1 MKSRNKISIIGMGY
15 VGLPLA
21 CRFSKFYDVVGFD
34 INRERLD
41 NLKKSNDNNNDIDRN
56 ILKKC
61 KIKFTNNIDDTSN
74 SNYFIITVPTPVD
87 NQKKPDL
94 KFIRSACKLIGPKI
108 TKGSIVIFES
118 TVYPGLT
125 EEVCKPILEK
135 KSKLLSP
142 KNFGI
147 GYSPERINPG
157 DKIHTIEN
165 ISKIVSGQTNII
177 CNKIYLL
184 YKKIIKASVYKASS
198 IKVAESAKIIENAQ
212 RDLNIAYMNELSIIF
227 NRMKIN
233 SNEVISLAATKWNFI
248 KFKPGLVGGHCISVD
263 PYYLTYKS
271 KKSGYKPR
279 FILSGRKIND
289 NMHRYIISEIKKKIN
304 KRKIKK
310 INFFGITFKEN
321 CSDYRNSLSIQ
332 MYKLLKQN
340 YKVDLHDPYYEN
352 KHLADG
358 IFIKKFKDM
367 KKTDFNIIS
376 VNHKFY
382 TNKKNYFLKK
392 IFKKNSILFD
402 LKNIFSNKDIE
413 SSKIDLWQL

>member
-1 MKSRNKISIIGMGY
+1 MGY

-21 CRFSKFYDVVGFD
+21 CSLSKFYVVVGFD
-34 INRERLD
+34 INQERLN
-41 NLKKSNDNNNDIDRN
+41 NLKKRNDTNYDISQK
-56 ILKKC
+56 ILNRS

-74 SNYFIITVPTPVD
+74 SNYFIVTVPTPVD
-87 NQKKPDL
+87 KQKKPDL
-94 KFIRSACKLIGPKI
+94 KFIKKACKSIGPKI
-108 TKGSIVIFES
+108 NKGSIVIFES

-135 KSKLLSP
+135 SSKLSSP

-157 DKIHTIEN
+157 DKIRTIEN
-165 ISKIVSGQTNII
+165 ISKIVSGQTKLI
-177 CNKIYLL
+177 CQKIFLL
-184 YKKIIKASVYKASS
+184 YKKIIKKSIHKASS

-227 NRMKIN
+227 NKMKIDT
-233 SNEVISLAATKWNFI
+233 NEVISLAATKWNFI

-271 KKSGYKPR
+271 IKSGYTPK

-289 NMHRYIISEIKKKIN
+289 NMPKYIVSEIEKKIN
-304 KRKIKK
+304 KKKIKK

-321 CSDYRNSLSIQ
+321 CSDYRNSLSLQ
-332 MYKLLKQN
+332 MYRLLKRK

-352 KHLADG
+352 EFISQD
-358 IFIKKFKDM
+358 IFIKKFKDIE
-367 KKTDFNIIS
+367 KTELNIIS

-382 TNKKNYFLKK
+382 QNKKKYFLKN
-392 IFKKNSILFD
+392 IFNRNSILFD
-402 LKNIFSNKDIE
+402 LKILSLLEIL
-413 SSKIDLWQL
+413 KI